1 MKKKLALLLVLTLDL
16 TSFKIEAATY
26 NFNFY
31 NNDKDEKQ
39 APLAPTLAAPPAPV
53 IPLAPLSST
62 EVTATKEEEENM
74 ISLGLLYYI
83 RNDEVQNNTT
93 NQDISGY
100 GLKISTGKKGGL
112 KLEAEIL
119 REQSQLGGRGANS
132 YGPAIWDDIIAYGGG
147 LNIKKEFMINNALGF
162 EFGVGGNYLK
172 GQSGNIEYYEVN
184 NHSVL
189 NSSSSD
195 KNNNTAFASQSGT
208 QGNFKIKTDQYSY
221 YASLGLNLYLKQ
233 FALGISSKW
242 GQTSTIINYG
252 DGEKI
257 KITSLAPTILAGLS
271 YSF

>member
-1 MKKKLALLLVLTLDL
+1 MKRKWRTLFILFFTLLPLKART
-16 TSFKIEAATY
+16 TTY

-39 APLAPTLAAPPAPV
+39 VPLAPTLAAPPAPV

-62 EVTATKEEEENM
+62 EVTATKEDESM

-83 RNDEVQNNTT
+83 RSDEVQNNTT

-132 YGPAIWDDIIAYGGG
+132 YAPGIWDDIIAYGGG
-147 LNIKKEFMINNALGF
+147 LNIKKEFIINNPLGF

-172 GQSGNIEYYEVN
+172 GQSRNIESYKMN
-184 NHSVL
+184 NVTVL
-189 NSSSSD
+189 NSSNSD

-233 FALGISSKW
+233 FALAISSKW
-242 GQTSTIINYG
+242 GRTSTIIDYG
-252 DGEKI
+252 EDEKI